1 MRYNPKMRE
10 ISNSFNASDLSSLL
24 EPHRAALQ
32 LHCYRMTGSLQDAED
47 LVQETFMRALKNYG
61 SFQGRSLLLTWLYR
75 IATNVCLDM
84 LRKRRRRQLRPNG
97 PASDPS
103 EPVGAPTEE
112 LLWLEPYPETKLI
125 DTGDTPEERSLK
137 RENISLA
144 FLAMLQFLPPR
155 QRAILILSDVLDWSA
170 REVAESLATSV
181 SSVESALHR
190 ARATLDKHHNMSEAN
205 LGAASFDK
213 TNTQAL
219 LDRLVNAWEADDL
232 DGVVALLH
240 QDVVLSMPPF
250 SSWYQGREAVHAILA
265 LHPFGQRRRA
275 GWRLSPT
282 RANGQPAFVLYRA
295 DQPGEAYQ
303 AFGLMVLSITPSS
316 STASVSAL
324 TIFKNAAL
332 AGQFGFPLIVKF
344 PES

>member
-1 MRYNPKMRE
+1 
-10 ISNSFNASDLSSLL
+10 
-24 EPHRAALQ
+24 
-32 LHCYRMTGSLQDAED
+32 MTGSLQDAED
-47 LVQETFMRALKNYG
+47 LVQETFVRALQNYG
-61 SFQGRSLLLTWLYR
+61 SFQGKSSLRTWLYR

-84 LRKRRRRQLRPNG
+84 LRKRRRRLLRPDG
-97 PASDPS
+97 PASDPRA
-103 EPVGAPTEE
+103 PVGDPTEE
-112 LLWLEPYPETKLI
+112 MLWLEPYPDSDLT
-125 DTGDTPEERSLK
+125 DFGDSPEEQLLR

-144 FLAMLQFLPPR
+144 FLALLQFLPPR
-155 QRAILILSDVLDWSA
+155 QRAILIFSDVLDWPA
-170 REVAESLATSV
+170 KQAAELFDTSV

-190 ARATLDKHHNMSEAN
+190 ARTTLAKHRNMAEAN

-213 TNTQAL
+213 TNTQVL

-240 QDVVLSMPPF
+240 QDVILSMPPF
-250 SSWYQGREAVHAILA
+250 SSWYQGREAVHAILS

-275 GWRLSPT
+275 GWRLLST

-303 AFGLMVLSITPSS
+303 AFGLMVLSIMHSP
-316 STASVSAL
+316 STASVSVM

-332 AGQFGFPLIVKF
+332 VEQFGFPLIVKS